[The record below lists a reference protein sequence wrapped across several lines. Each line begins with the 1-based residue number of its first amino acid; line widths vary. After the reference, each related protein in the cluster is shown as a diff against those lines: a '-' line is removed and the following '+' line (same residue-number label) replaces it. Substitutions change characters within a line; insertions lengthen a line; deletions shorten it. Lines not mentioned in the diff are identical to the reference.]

1 MKQRIFVALLALALV
16 PAPAGAIGV
25 GLGVYGGPS
34 FPILQDNAGNGGL
47 FGVRVPVSI
56 IPLVSAEGY
65 FAKSSLGDKE
75 DTFAGVTYTR
85 SGPDVTTF
93 GVNGMLSFGGPFQF
107 YPIVGIGSTKIEQS
121 GVDDVTKASFNFGL
135 GLGLS
140 PIPKLSVHVRAEMN
154 SVVTGD
160 TSRKFGNVT
169 AGVSYALF
177 SVP

>member
-16 PAPAGAIGV
+16 PATAGAIGI

-34 FPILQDNAGNGGL
+34 FPILQGNAGNGGQ

-56 IPLVSAEGY
+56 IPLVSGEAF

-75 DTFAGVTYTR
+75 DTFGGVTYKR

-93 GVNGMLSFGGPFQF
+93 GVNGLLNFGGPFQF
-107 YPIVGIGSTKIEQS
+107 YPFVGIGSTKIKQES
-121 GVDDVTKASFNFGL
+121 AADVTETSFDFGL

-140 PIPKLSVHVRAEMN
+140 PIPKFSVHVRAELN
-154 SVVTGD
+154 AVLTGD
-160 TSRKFGNVT
+160 TSRKFGNLT